1 MVIDMV
7 YFDNAATTFPKPDE
21 VYSFMDKFYREC
33 GVNVGRGQHNLAN
46 KASLMVSETKNM
58 LKELLNCKDKEVV
71 FTSSATES
79 LNVILQGMLW
89 DDNYTVYVSPFEH
102 NSVMRVLYQLQ
113 TIYKIHIKTLS
124 VDKKNLSYDLERIK
138 YDFQESKPN
147 VVVVSHASNVCG
159 LIAPIKD
166 ICSLAKEYNATTV
179 IDMAQTAGLIPC
191 DLSSISADY
200 VVFAAHKTLYGSF
213 GLGGIIMKANS
224 NLKPLLYG
232 GTGIDSASHGMP
244 TTVPEKFEAGSHN
257 IQAIAAL
264 NASLKWINEIGIEN
278 IYEKEKIYTDKL
290 VALLKEF
297 DNIKLIGYKD
307 SSSNIGVVSCVFDGY
322 SSDNIGQ
329 VLNDKEIAVR
339 TGLHCSPTAH
349 EFFGTFPEGTVRFS
363 VGYFNSDEDLEL
375 LREILEYIELN
386 S

>member
-1 MVIDMV
+1 MV

-21 VYSFMDKFYREC
+21 VYSFMDDFYREC
-33 GVNVGRGQHNLAN
+33 GVNVGRGQHSLAN

-79 LNVILQGMLW
+79 LNVVLQGMLW

-113 TIYKIHIKTLS
+113 TIYKIHIKFLT
-124 VDKKNLSYDLERIK
+124 VDKNTLSYDLERIK
-138 YDFQESKPN
+138 YDFQENKPN
-147 VVVVSHASNVCG
+147 VVIVSHASNVCG

-166 ICSLAKEYNATTV
+166 ICSLAKDYNATTV

-191 DLSSISADY
+191 DLSTINADY
-200 VVFAAHKTLYGSF
+200 VVFAAHKTLYASF
-213 GLGGIIMKANS
+213 GLGGIIMKS
-224 NLKPLLYG
+224 SSTLKPLLYG

-264 NASLKWINEIGIEN
+264 NASLKWIKKIGIDN
-278 IYEKEKIYTDKL
+278 IYKKEKEYTEKL
-290 VALLKEF
+290 VSLLKEY

-307 SSSNIGVVSCVFDGY
+307 STTNIGVISCVFDGY

-329 VLNDKEIAVR
+329 VLNDKDIAVR

-363 VGYFNSDEDLEL
+363 IGYFNSDEDLKS
-375 LREILEYIELN
+375 LREVLEYIDIN
-386 S
+386 G

>member
-1 MVIDMV
+1 MV

-46 KASLMVSETKNM
+46 KASLMVSETKDM
-58 LKELLNCKDKEVV
+58 VKELLNCKDKEVV

-79 LNVILQGMLW
+79 LNVVLQGLTW
-89 DDNYTVYVSPFEH
+89 NDNYTVYVSPFEH

-113 TIYKIHIKTLS
+113 TIYKINIKFLT
-124 VDKKNLSYDLERIK
+124 VDKCNLNYDLERIK
-138 YDFQESKPN
+138 YDFQENKPN
-147 VVVVSHASNVCG
+147 VVVISHASNVCG
-159 LIAPIKD
+159 LIAPIMD
-166 ICSLAKEYNATTV
+166 ICNLAKEYDAATV

-200 VVFAAHKTLYGSF
+200 IIFAAHKTLYGSF
-213 GLGGIIMKANS
+213 GLGGIIMKS
-224 NLKPLLYG
+224 GSILKPLLYG
-232 GTGIDSASHGMP
+232 GTGIDSASRGMP

-264 NASLKWINEIGIEN
+264 NASLKWINTIGIEN
-278 IYEKEKIYTDKL
+278 IYEKEKAYTEKL
-290 VALLKEF
+290 VALLKDF

-363 VGYFNSDEDLEL
+363 VGYFNTDNDLDELKEALD
-375 LREILEYIELN
+375 YIELN
-386 S
+386 G